1 MTTAAS
7 LASYASNFPNFRN
20 RIINGDMRIDQRNA
34 GVISNPTGGTN
45 TYTIDR
51 WQFSFYNPGSRVTN
65 VQQVSDDVPKG
76 FSHSMKVSC
85 GNNSGTQD
93 ANEQLL
99 IQQQIEGHNVGD
111 FSWYDNSPSVLTLSF
126 YVKSNLTGSFPLII
140 KLSSNNSSQNSVGT
154 RTLPLKYEINTA
166 NTWER
171 KSVTFTLDEYSGTR
185 IISNTFAIAV
195 AFYLS
200 AGSSRRGVAYNVWRG
215 NANQATS
222 GLDNYTFLDSTSNEF
237 FITGV
242 QLEVGT
248 VPTPFEHRPYG
259 TELAL
264 CQRYFER
271 INGTD
276 TSIGTGSNYN
286 NSDFSLS
293 VKLSVEKRTDSI
305 AVSTSADGGTLFT
318 AYGTNASGS
327 TYPWETSSPTI
338 NKRGNRHSVA
348 YSHNITGS
356 SAGGAGTAVMAYLRT
371 NQYINISAE
380 L

>member
-7 LASYASNFPNFRN
+7 LASYASSFPSFRN

-34 GVISNPTGGTN
+34 GAISNPTGGTN

-51 WQFSFYNPGSRVTN
+51 WQFSFFNPGSRVTN

-76 FSHSMKVSC
+76 FSYSMKVSC

-140 KLSSNNSSQNSVGT
+140 KLSSNNSSQNNTGT

-171 KSVTFTLDEYSGTR
+171 KSVTFTLDAYSGTR

-242 QLEVGT
+242 QLEEGT

-259 TELAL
+259 VELAL
-264 CQRYFER
+264 CQRYYYGHPSYPWARLIAPDGNPNDF
-271 INGTD
+271 NGTAAFKV
-276 TSIGTGSNYN
+276 TMRATPSTNELIVYEAG
-286 NSDFSLS
+286 SLS
-293 VKLSVEKRTDSI
+293 DLSGISSLNISNQSI
-305 AVSTSADGGTLFT
+305 SFIRMGSDGAADRRALD
-318 AYGTNASGS
+318 
-327 TYPWETSSPTI
+327 
-338 NKRGNRHSVA
+338 
-348 YSHNITGS
+348 ITGF
-356 SAGGAGTAVMAYLRT
+356 VD
-371 NQYINISAE
+371 AE